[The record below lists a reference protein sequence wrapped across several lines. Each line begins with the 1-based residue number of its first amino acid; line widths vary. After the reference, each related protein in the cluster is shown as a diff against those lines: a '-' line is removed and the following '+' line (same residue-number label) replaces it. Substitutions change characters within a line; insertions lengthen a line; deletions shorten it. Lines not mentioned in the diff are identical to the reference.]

1 MTENDINKEAQL
13 SVVMVVHDQEDLLE
27 QHLPQFL
34 SQPSKTSYEVIVV
47 DDSSTDRTPD
57 ILKKMKEEYPQLHTT
72 FFPKSVPNPSRIQ
85 LALNIG
91 IKATHGEWI
100 VLADINRPPTS
111 AEWIDG
117 LINNDAEVTMVYS
130 TTKHPEEVRH
140 QSWERL
146 EDAFPLIYKTERRDG
161 KGHKGSCLKHLR
173 GIYDAIAVCRHRI
186 YDAVRQY
193 DRRISRLRLLELR
206 MQVAWN
212 NLMN

>member
-1 MTENDINKEAQL
+1 
-13 SVVMVVHDQEDLLE
+13 MVVHDQEDLLE

-140 QSWERL
+140 
-146 EDAFPLIYKTERRDG
+146 
-161 KGHKGSCLKHLR
+161 
-173 GIYDAIAVCRHRI
+173 
-186 YDAVRQY
+186 
-193 DRRISRLRLLELR
+193 
-206 MQVAWN
+206 
-212 NLMN
+212 